1 MGFVSGIDDFA
12 FPPGQAFWFGSLNFI
27 TNDFGKISL
36 LDSDSNHSGRDQV
49 PVPFGIPNSAEAYS
63 KIISPESAS
72 NHSDEIQSTLLRPD
86 QDDGS
91 YPSILMKLPDDLAVV
106 FTVKTSPTRRS
117 RRAPAP
123 APIRSRSREVGVIL
137 QPLGTVSTEELD
149 GYLSSPGVSSRPT
162 EILDYDDFGYHYD
175 HGDLDNF
182 DDSYED
188 NYTPL
193 FFGVF
198 MADNETEEQCQAR
211 EADQDRAR
219 QEAERRR
226 LEEERQRQERERLQ
240 REQQD
245 RERIAKEAED
255 RRQRALES
263 GRRAR

>member
-1 MGFVSGIDDFA
+1 
-12 FPPGQAFWFGSLNFI
+12 
-27 TNDFGKISL
+27 
-36 LDSDSNHSGRDQV
+36 
-49 PVPFGIPNSAEAYS
+49 
-63 KIISPESAS
+63 
-72 NHSDEIQSTLLRPD
+72 
-86 QDDGS
+86 
-91 YPSILMKLPDDLAVV
+91 
-106 FTVKTSPTRRS
+106 
-117 RRAPAP
+117 
-123 APIRSRSREVGVIL
+123 
-137 QPLGTVSTEELD
+137 LD

-198 MADNETEEQCQAR
+198 MADNETEEQRQAR

-263 GRRAR
+263 GRRARELIGLQDVDGTAVFRTPSRTRLQQLLSSTPSSRKTHSTKLIMLSTS